1 MDKEAINAIIKGIK
15 EGTQAMTPLAK
26 EYAHQIQMRG
36 AIDFLLGLLIVMI
49 IAFSSLLIF
58 KSYKKYQESKKS
70 YSYNTNNII
79 AALLWGFGIFF
90 VVGVGLSV
98 YLIGTGLETI
108 VAPLPTI
115 LGK

>member
-15 EGTQAMTPLAK
+15 EGAQAMTPLAK
-26 EYAHQIQMRG
+26 EYVHQIQMRG
-36 AIDFLLGLLIVMI
+36 AIDFLFGLLIVMI
-49 IAFSSLLIF
+49 ISFSSLLVF
-58 KSYKKYQESKKS
+58 KSYKKYQESEKS
-70 YSYNTNNII
+70 YSYSTYENVG
-79 AALLWGFGIFF
+79 ALLFVFGI
-90 VVGVGLSV
+90 VSIVGAGLSV